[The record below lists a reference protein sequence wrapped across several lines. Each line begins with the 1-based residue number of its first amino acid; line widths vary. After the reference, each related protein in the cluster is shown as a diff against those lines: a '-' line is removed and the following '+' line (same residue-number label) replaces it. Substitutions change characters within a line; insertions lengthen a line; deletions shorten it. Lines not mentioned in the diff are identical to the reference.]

1 MTVDVFGGTLNLAQS
16 ITLTANCNLR
26 GRGAENVGVV
36 KAEVENAGVDKVW
49 KAVRIKYSTIFSI
62 VLFYDTVY
70 ICT

>member
-26 GRGAENVGVV
+26 GRDVGVV